1 MLLIFLLHLYNN
13 NVNDLCKR
21 AGARHPGPPFSDFRE
36 TIHRVAHAGD
46 HHVTSLLLLSCHT
59 GVLLSTKLRKVT
71 KVTDSVRRNL
81 SPIFLSSW
89 GDFKS
94 KAKVKTN
101 FPENFGAFNPSE
113 NAPLGEKLLNVTM
126 HFSCLHLFVICDVV
140 AHNWIHWIKLALR
153 HFGKF
158 WDPFSQRRC
167 KISILPKGC

>member
-71 KVTDSVRRNL
+71 KVTDSVRRN
-81 SPIFLSSW
+81 IFSFFCPVGILNPKRKW
-89 GDFKS
+89 K
-94 KAKVKTN
+94 K
-101 FPENFGAFNPSE
+101 FPENFGAFYPSE
-113 NAPLGEKLLNVTM
+113 NGLLGERLQNVTM
-126 HFSCLHLFVICDVV
+126 HFSCLHLFIICDVV
-140 AHNWIHWIKLALR
+140 AHDWIHWIKLALR

-158 WDPFSQRRC
+158 
-167 KISILPKGC
+167 

>member
-71 KVTDSVRRNL
+71 KVTDSVRRNIF
-81 SPIFLSSW
+81 PFFLSSW
-89 GDFKS
+89 DSKS
-94 KAKVKTN
+94 KAKVKKN
-101 FPENFGAFNPSE
+101 SQKIL
-113 NAPLGEKLLNVTM
+113 APFIPVKMAYWE
-126 HFSCLHLFVICDVV
+126 
-140 AHNWIHWIKLALR
+140 
-153 HFGKF
+153 
-158 WDPFSQRRC
+158 
-167 KISILPKGC
+167 KGCKTLQCILVACTCS

>member
-59 GVLLSTKLRKVT
+59 GVLLSKKLRKVT
-71 KVTDSVRRNL
+71 KVTDSVWRNL
-81 SPIFLSSW
+81 FPIFLSSW

-94 KAKVKTN
+94 KAKVKTK
-101 FPENFGAFNPSE
+101 FPENFGAFYPSE
-113 NAPLGEKLLNVTM
+113 NGPLGERLLNVTIQYNEQVWWCSGNSY
-126 HFSCLHLFVICDVV
+126 HYVHSFNSNFQET
-140 AHNWIHWIKLALR
+140 WIYCVWLPL
-153 HFGKF
+153 
-158 WDPFSQRRC
+158 SQW
-167 KISILPKGC
+167 LG